1 MLRNAPGRIVRLP
14 HVLVV
19 AVVVLASACL
29 TACGGGSG
37 AAGSSGTPAGG
48 AGLDRLSL
56 LVPMQGDALDT
67 TKASIGSLGVL
78 LLGLEPLT
86 VYDPASGDFENNLAT
101 SVEQEGPLVYRFRI
115 RAGVKFWDGKPLTA
129 EDVVFSFDLHR
140 GKSASFIAQQWAG
153 VDSVEATAPD
163 EVTVKLAQPNP
174 QFAFAIAGT
183 GIVQKAYYEAN
194 RKQIGNPQTLNMGT
208 GPYRFESFKPSSET
222 VLRRNED
229 YWGTKPPIAEL
240 ELRTIADDAQ
250 RLLAIQS
257 GEVDGIVGIPLAQL
271 PSFERI
277 PGLQLSEGT
286 DYSVYK
292 FNFDLTKAP
301 WDDPHLRRAFA
312 HAVNRTVLADDL
324 FKGNAEAAVTLVP
337 PSVMSQLLPQ
347 GDVEAGYAEIEQT
360 VPAYDLEAAKR
371 ELAESSVPDGVA
383 TTLLIT
389 GSDPNLAAIAQ
400 TAAQDLQQIGIRLE
414 IKQVDDNTY
423 YNAVYFK
430 HTTDGVSLENFGAD
444 GPDPSNI
451 PSSALDSRNGYPQ
464 GSGVNVSNYESPA
477 VDDLL
482 ARSRKLKQ
490 DDPERAQLLVEAQA
504 KAAADTA
511 FVPLL
516 YPKVYLG
523 LRDGL
528 EWPGFGTFWWLS
540 RWPADVKAGS

>member
-1 MLRNAPGRIVRLP
+1 
-14 HVLVV
+14 
-19 AVVVLASACL
+19 
-29 TACGGGSG
+29 
-37 AAGSSGTPAGG
+37 
-48 AGLDRLSL
+48 
-56 LVPMQGDALDT
+56 
-67 TKASIGSLGVL
+67 
-78 LLGLEPLT
+78 
-86 VYDPASGDFENNLAT
+86 
-101 SVEQEGPLVYRFRI
+101 
-115 RAGVKFWDGKPLTA
+115 
-129 EDVVFSFDLHR
+129 
-140 GKSASFIAQQWAG
+140 
-153 VDSVEATAPD
+153 
-163 EVTVKLAQPNP
+163 
-174 QFAFAIAGT
+174 
-183 GIVQKAYYEAN
+183 
-194 RKQIGNPQTLNMGT
+194 MGT

-400 TAAQDLQQIGIRLE
+400 TAAQDLSRSGS
-414 IKQVDDNTY
+414 
-423 YNAVYFK
+423 
-430 HTTDGVSLENFGAD
+430 G
-444 GPDPSNI
+444 SNQAGRRQHVLQRCLLQAHDRRCEPRELRRSTVRI
-451 PSSALDSRNGYPQ
+451 PRTSRTRSLDSRNGYPQ

-482 ARSRKLKQ
+482 A
-490 DDPERAQLLVEAQA
+490 A
-504 KAAADTA
+504 
-511 FVPLL
+511 
-516 YPKVYLG
+516 
-523 LRDGL
+523 
-528 EWPGFGTFWWLS
+528 
-540 RWPADVKAGS
+540 AGS